1 MKINN
6 SPFQYFAC
14 CLIGIVFSS
23 FMGIRSGKAQTPPL
37 RKTKVSIVGEK
48 FYINGLPTYKGKV
61 WKTLDGK
68 SYPIEGLLFNSRMV
82 QGIFDDL
89 NENTRGQWAYPD
101 TREWD
106 PDRNTDEFIQAMPA
120 WRAHGM
126 IGFTLNL
133 QGGCPYGYCNSFP
146 WDNSAFEPDGSLRA
160 PFMQRAERILD
171 RADELGMVVILGLF
185 YFGEDQLLENEQAV
199 KRAVSHAV
207 NWVLQRNYT
216 HVLIEI
222 NNECSVGAYDHD
234 ILKCDRVHELIR
246 MAREI
251 KENGR
256 SLYVS
261 TSLAGGQVPN
271 DRIVQA
277 SDFILIHGNGVQN
290 PKRISEISSEIRQ
303 KSGYNP
309 KPLVNN
315 EDDIPWRNP
324 DQGWGERGNNFAE
337 SIRSYT
343 GWGFF
348 DFRLPIENHDY
359 NLGYQ
364 GIPVN
369 WQLSSPRKRDFFN
382 MLAIVTNSPGTPS
395 LELEFSKQIGK
406 SIRVKLEGG
415 PKEIRVQKFEW
426 ILNNQ
431 IISSDTEISE
441 TFDLIDRSP
450 SIIKGDHWIKVR
462 LTYCW
467 EDLEIVV
474 ESPYY
479 KNPWWPYG
487 GQLPSDN
494 QAIE

>member
-1 MKINN
+1 MKTKFIQ
-6 SPFQYFAC
+6 PRYFAY
-14 CLIGIVFSS
+14 CLIGFVFFS
-23 FMGIRSGKAQTPPL
+23 FMKIPSAKAQTLPQ
-37 RKTKVSIVGEK
+37 RKTEVSIVGEK
-48 FYINGLPTYKGKV
+48 FYINGAPTYEGKF
-61 WKTLDGK
+61 WETSYGE

-82 QGIFDDL
+82 QGVFDDL
-89 NENTRGQWAYPD
+89 NEKTRGQWAYPD

-106 PDRNTDEFIQAMPA
+106 PDRNTHEFVQALPA
-120 WRAHGM
+120 WRAHGLL
-126 IGFTLNL
+126 GFTLNL

-146 WDNSAFEPDGSLRA
+146 WDNSAFAPDGSLRA

-185 YFGEDQLLENEQAV
+185 YFGEDQLLENEEAV
-199 KRAVSHAV
+199 KRAVTNAV
-207 NWVLQRNYT
+207 NWVLQKNYT

-246 MAREI
+246 MAKEI
-251 KENGR
+251 KKDGR

-261 TSLAGGQVPN
+261 TSLAGGHVPN
-271 DRIVQA
+271 DLIVQA

-290 PKRISEISSEIRQ
+290 PARISEISREIRQ
-303 KSGYNP
+303 KPVYSP

-348 DFRLPIENHDY
+348 DFRLPEENHDY

-369 WQLSSPRKRDFFN
+369 WQLSSKRKLDFFT
-382 MLAIVTNSPGTPS
+382 MLAIVTNSPGTPIMD
-395 LELEFSKQIGK
+395 LEFSKDIGK

-415 PKEIRVQKFEW
+415 PKEFIVRKFEW
-426 ILNNQ
+426 IVNNQ
-431 IISSDTEISE
+431 TVSSDSKVPES
-441 TFDLIDRSP
+441 FDLGDRVP
-450 SIIKGDHWIKVR
+450 TVLAGEHWVKAR
-462 LTYCW
+462 LTYSW
-467 EDLEIVV
+467 EGSEIVV

-487 GQLPSDN
+487 GTLR
-494 QAIE
+494 

>member
-1 MKINN
+1 MNMKFKF
-6 SPFQYFAC
+6 SPPPYLAY

-23 FMGIRSGKAQTPPL
+23 FIGIRSGKAQTLPL
-37 RKTKVSIVGEK
+37 RKTEVSIVGEK

-61 WKTLDGK
+61 WETADGE

-82 QGIFDDL
+82 QGVFDDL
-89 NENTRGQWAYPD
+89 NENTKGQWAYPD

-106 PDRNTDEFIQAMPA
+106 PDRNTGEFVQAMAA
-120 WRAHGM
+120 WRAHGLL
-126 IGFTLNL
+126 GFTLNM
-133 QGGCPYGYCNSFP
+133 QGGCPYGYCNNFP
-146 WDNSAFEPDGSLRA
+146 WDNSAFAPDGSLRA
-160 PFMQRAERILD
+160 AFMQRAERILD

-185 YFGEDQLLENEQAV
+185 YFGEDQLLENEEAV
-199 KRAVSHAV
+199 QRAVNNAI
-207 NWVLQRNYT
+207 NWVLQKNYT

-222 NNECSVGAYDHD
+222 NNECSVEAYDHD
-234 ILKCDRVHELIR
+234 ILKCERVHELIR
-246 MAREI
+246 MAKEI
-251 KENGR
+251 ESDGR

-271 DRIVQA
+271 DPIVQA

-290 PKRISEISSEIRQ
+290 PDRISEISREIRQ
-303 KSGYNP
+303 KPVYSP

-324 DQGWGERGNNFAE
+324 DQGWGDSGNNFAE

-348 DFRLPIENHDY
+348 DFRLPTENHDY

-369 WQLSSPRKRDFFN
+369 WQLSSQRKRDFFN
-382 MLAIVTNSPGTPS
+382 MLAIITNSPGTP
-395 LELEFSKQIGK
+395 LIDLEFSKDIGK
-406 SIRVKLEGG
+406 SIRVRLQGG
-415 PKEIRVQKFEW
+415 PKEISVQKFEW
-426 ILNNQ
+426 IVNNHILSSENKIPESFDFGNQ
-431 IISSDTEISE
+431 TPII
-441 TFDLIDRSP
+441 L
-450 SIIKGDHWIKVR
+450 KGEHWIKAR
-462 LTYCW
+462 LTYNW
-467 EDLEIVV
+467 EGKEIVV

-487 GQLPSDN
+487 GTLR
-494 QAIE
+494 